1 MKVFAGERAVI
12 FGGGHCGQALVPI
25 LASVGFC
32 VTVCDDRPDP
42 RLLQPFCANPNHL
55 RRNTYR
61 NFLRCYSS
69 NIQANGRMY
78 ASDRLLRYAGPK

>member
-1 MKVFAGERAVI
+1 MLR
-12 FGGGHCGQALVPI
+12 GGISAIAQSRPPRL
-25 LASVGFC
+25 LAHGTHFF
-32 VTVCDDRPDP
+32 RPP

-78 ASDRLLRYAGPK
+78 ASDRLLRYAATPQPRVDLYLIHN